1 MKPNAIL
8 TLIFSGILGYSA
20 LAQTPANPKL
30 DSLIHKNAFYYK
42 DGTFK
47 GEGWEFLK
55 KEIQQSQIIVI
66 GEQHGIAEI
75 PMFCGKVA
83 EIQQPKALIG
93 EIDPYTAEQLEKIS
107 VDTTRYSTYF
117 KQKPYDFAFFSWKT
131 ELALARKMVL
141 SHISIWGVNEINFLS
156 LPTFFEKLASL
167 AKSPA
172 NKKAA
177 LEKAAAY
184 AKNDLP
190 LYGDINKY
198 NDFIAY
204 RIKETT
210 VDSLIYAFRKES
222 PRSKKMLNDLKL
234 SLPIFANTDYQLRVN
249 LMKKN
254 LLNYLQPYITTDA
267 ITIPKLLFKL
277 GANHGTRAETWVD
290 TPEVCSL
297 ADNLADASGTKSLH
311 MLVLGKQGT
320 INTMAPVNNA
330 IAIQPYDGV
339 DDMKGFETFFSLVEK
354 DEWSVYDLRPIRFAL
369 KTGKV
374 KISNSELKKYV
385 LGYDLLVLFDK
396 TTGNKFI
403 E

>member
-1 MKPNAIL
+1 MNPKTIL
-8 TLIFSGILGYSA
+8 TFILSGILGYSA
-20 LAQTPANPKL
+20 FAQTPTNPKL

-42 DGTFK
+42 NGNFN

-55 KEIQQSQIIVI
+55 KEILKSQIIVI

-75 PMFCGKVA
+75 PIFCGKVA

-107 VDTTRYSTYF
+107 VDTSQYSRYF

-131 ELALARKMVL
+131 EMALARKMVL
-141 SHISIWGVNEINFLS
+141 AHTALWGVNEINFLS

-167 AKSPA
+167 AKSPS

-177 LEKAAAY
+177 LAKAVAY

-204 RIKETT
+204 RIKEAT
-210 VDSLIYAFRKES
+210 VDSLIYSFRNES
-222 PRSKKMLNDLKL
+222 PRSKKMLTDLRS
-234 SLPIFANTDYQLRVN
+234 SLPIFANTNYQLRVN

-254 LLNYLQPYITTDA
+254 LLNYLQPYITEDA
-267 ITIPKLLFKL
+267 INIPKLLFKL
-277 GANHGTRAETWVD
+277 GANHGTRAETWID

-311 MLVLGKQGT
+311 ILIFGKQGT
-320 INTMAPVNNA
+320 INTMAPVNNT
-330 IAIQPYDGV
+330 IAIQPYDGI
-339 DDMKGFETFFSLVEK
+339 DDMKGFEAFFSLVEK
-354 DEWSVYDLRPIRFAL
+354 DEWSVYDLRPIRYAL
-369 KTGKV
+369 KTGQL
-374 KISNSELKKYV
+374 KISSPDLKQYV